1 MSIRNKSKDLNAQG
15 RISRKFTSPGNG
27 NMTTPSWWTRLY
39 MTRPR
44 RLENKSSCR
53 AILRGAD
60 PDGMNFPPGNRKPH
74 KYYW

>member
-1 MSIRNKSKDLNAQG
+1 MSIRNKSKDRNAKG

-27 NMTTPSWWTRLY
+27 NMNTPSWWTRLY

-60 PDGMNFPPGNRKPH
+60 PDGMNFRLGNHKPH
-74 KYYW
+74 EYYW